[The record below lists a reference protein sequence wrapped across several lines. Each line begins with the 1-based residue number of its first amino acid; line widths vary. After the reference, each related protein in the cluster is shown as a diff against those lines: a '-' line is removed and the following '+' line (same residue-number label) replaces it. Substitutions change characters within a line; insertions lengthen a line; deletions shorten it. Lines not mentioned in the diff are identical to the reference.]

1 MESDTAQVSFSVP
14 DMIRE
19 TQRLRSDLA
28 QNVAILRIT
37 LEHTKAVAGTLGW
50 RPEPTRLEPLPVP
63 VETELLNRLTRRE
76 LEVLRL
82 IAEGKSTKQ
91 AAAIL
96 GIAFRTAVCH
106 RYRIFQK
113 LHVHETASLV
123 RLAVRAGLVK
133 A

>member
-1 MESDTAQVSFSVP
+1 MGSQGTEMLASVP
-14 DMIRE
+14 DLLRE
-19 TQRLRSDLA
+19 GKRLRDELDL
-28 QNVAILRIT
+28 NVAKLRVT
-37 LEHTKAVAGTLGW
+37 LERSKAVAVEWGW
-50 RPEPTRLEPLPVP
+50 P
-63 VETELLNRLTRRE
+63 VEWPGSAAPAPAETHLLDNLTRRE

-91 AAAIL
+91 VANLL

-123 RLAVRAGLVK
+123 RLAVRARLVEP
-133 A
+133 

>member
-1 MESDTAQVSFSVP
+1 MEFDIPEITSSVP
-14 DMIRE
+14 ELIRNSR
-19 TQRLRSDLA
+19 QLREDLNE
-28 QNVAILRIT
+28 NVARLRIT
-37 LEHTKAVAGTLGW
+37 LAQSKVVASEWSWRDRSATSPAAPPETKL
-50 RPEPTRLEPLPVP
+50 LE
-63 VETELLNRLTRRE
+63 RLTKRE
-76 LEVLRL
+76 IEVFRL

-91 AAAIL
+91 TAAVL

-123 RLAVRAGLVK
+123 RLAVRAGLVQ

>member
-1 MESDTAQVSFSVP
+1 MELQIWEITPSVP
-14 DMIRE
+14 ELIRDSRQLRQDLHE
-19 TQRLRSDLA
+19 NVARLKVTLA
-28 QNVAILRIT
+28 QSKTIASEWSWPARSAT
-37 LEHTKAVAGTLGW
+37 S
-50 RPEPTRLEPLPVP
+50 PPPP
-63 VETELLNRLTRRE
+63 VEAQLLDRLTKRE
-76 LEVLRL
+76 IEVFRL

-91 AAAIL
+91 TAAVL

-123 RLAVRAGLVK
+123 RLAVRAGLVQ

>member
-1 MESDTAQVSFSVP
+1 MGSQGAEMLASLP
-14 DMIRE
+14 DLLRE
-19 TQRLRSDLA
+19 GKRLRDELDL
-28 QNVAILRIT
+28 NVARLKVT
-37 LEHTKAVAGTLGW
+37 LERSKAVAVDWGY
-50 RPEPTRLEPLPVP
+50 PTEWPSRVAPAVG
-63 VETELLNRLTRRE
+63 ETHLLASLTRRE

-91 AAAIL
+91 VANLL

-123 RLAVRAGLVK
+123 RLAVRAGLVE